1 MTSPL
6 TPAAVDT
13 ELLDLGQ
20 LVLQQA
26 GYTVVRASI
35 EGAPYLVGEDQ
46 DNVVVV
52 AAVVTV
58 DDVFAIQPGLSRA
71 LVERWAGSAADSK
84 KWDGFVIVLTAAS
97 PDDTTTEALFSLTYN
112 LHQVRRLVRVGVEA
126 TNAGVARSLR
136 PVLPLSQS
144 ISETALSDPLTALEH
159 RIVADGLDADDAALA
174 ISTFRA
180 QAGVIGNSGNRD
192 ESDGALESDDA

>member
-1 MTSPL
+1 MTSRL

-52 AAVVTV
+52 AAVLTV
-58 DDVFAIQPGLSRA
+58 DDVFAIEPGLSRA
-71 LVERWAGSAADSK
+71 LVERMAGSAADSK
-84 KWDGFVIVLTAAS
+84 KWDGIVIMLTAAS

-136 PVLPLSQS
+136 PVLPLSQA
-144 ISETALSDPLTALEH
+144 ISETALSDPLAALEH
-159 RIVADGLDADDAALA
+159 RIVADGLDADDAAVA